1 MAKLSVPHIQNRLKQ
16 ECLVNEDS
24 KLLLTVSGG
33 MDSMVMLDVI
43 LKAGYSCE
51 VAHCNFNLRGSES
64 DSDARLVKEECDRR
78 NVVYHE
84 KSFDTKGYAA
94 QNGISIEMAARDLR
108 YEWFYSLLEERTL
121 DVIVTAHHGD
131 DAIETFFLNLV
142 RGTGVKGLSG
152 MKAVNGKVVRP
163 LLNCSRA
170 DIEKYCDE
178 NKLAYR
184 HDSSNDEVKYL
195 RNKVRHEIIPLFKE
209 INPSFFSTMEGNLK
223 RLSEVENLL
232 EDEVRRVRKDFVVEE
247 QGRVLIPIVKISE
260 HPQQSFA
267 LFELLRPYGFN
278 SNVIG
283 DIIKSISGIP
293 GKQFYSPTH
302 RLIRDRYNFILF
314 ENRDMSDDEIYINS
328 GVSSIDNP
336 ISLRI
341 NMFSKADDYSFSKDP
356 VVAHFDADMVDFPL
370 VLRRWRQGDHFRPL
384 GMNGFKKLSDFF
396 IDQKLSIAD
405 KEDVWLLLSGD
416 DIVWVVGMR
425 IDDRYKISNHTKNIV
440 EVKFVKKL

>member
-1 MAKLSVPHIQNRLKQ
+1 MLSSVYIQKILES
-16 ECLVNEDS
+16 ECNVSLS
-24 KLLLTVSGG
+24 SRLLLTVSGG

-64 DSDARLVKEECDRR
+64 DGDALLVKEECDRR
-78 NVVYHE
+78 SVVCHE

-108 YEWFYSLLEERTL
+108 YEWFYSLLEELTL

-142 RGTGVKGLSG
+142 RGTGIKGLSG

-163 LLNCSRA
+163 FLNFARA
-170 DIEKYCDE
+170 DIEKYCKE
-178 NKLAYR
+178 NSLAYR

-195 RNKVRHEIIPLFKE
+195 RNKVRHEILPLFKE
-209 INPSFFSTMEGNLK
+209 MNPSFFTTMEGNLK
-223 RLSEVENLL
+223 RLAEVESLL
-232 EDEVRRVRKDFVVEE
+232 EDEVKQVRSSFVVEE
-247 QGRVLIPIVKISE
+247 QGRVLIPISKIAE
-260 HPQQSFA
+260 HPQKSSV

-283 DIIKSISGIP
+283 DIIKTISGIP

-314 ENRDMSDDEIYINS
+314 EDRDVSDDEHYINS
-328 GVSSIDNP
+328 EVEAIDKP
-336 ISLRI
+336 ISLKI
-341 NMFSKADDYSFSKDP
+341 KTFSKPDDYSFSTDSAI
-356 VVAHFDADMVDFPL
+356 AHFDAEKIDFPL
-370 VLRRWRQGDHFRPL
+370 VLRRWRKGDFFRPL

-405 KEDVWLLLSGD
+405 KESVWLLQSGE

-425 IDDRYKISNHTKNIV
+425 MDDRFKISNRTKRIL
-440 EVKFVKKL
+440 EVKFVKNV